1 MATGWLIPLHFL
13 QLSITSFGWRQNH
26 QCSHPV
32 GTRSATSH
40 TKKERQKTWVARD
53 LSSSSA
59 PPVSGVSRKWVVLI
73 VLETSGD
80 QGPYNL
86 ISRNSPFDKSL
97 LGRPV
102 GNLVKCLQEPQ
113 PAPTDSGAFHLPL
126 THSGAKAGGKNP
138 IPNTVSTASG
148 QLREGTPHP
157 CARRPKHTSSL
168 WSVLVT
174 VAVFTQCQ
182 TNS

>member
-1 MATGWLIPLHFL
+1 MATRWLIPLHFL

-32 GTRSATSH
+32 GARSATSH
-40 TKKERQKTWVARD
+40 TKEERQKTWVARD

-59 PPVSGVSRKWVVLI
+59 PPVSGVSGKWVVLL

-80 QGPYNL
+80 YGPYNL

-97 LGRPV
+97 LGGPV
-102 GNLVKCLQEPQ
+102 GTLVKYLQEPP
-113 PAPTDSGAFHLPL
+113 PAPTDSGAFHLSL
-126 THSGAKAGGKNP
+126 THSWAKAGGQNP
-138 IPNTVSTASG
+138 IPNTVGTASE
-148 QLREGTPHP
+148 QLREGPPHP
-157 CARRPKHTSSL
+157 CARRRKHTSSWL
-168 WSVLVT
+168 SILVT
-174 VAVFTQCQ
+174 VAVFTRCQ